1 MSCMSYGI
9 FVHHERYSFAMDS
22 HHLFIAVSGHEE
34 IEKYSSDK
42 KWPKEIETKV
52 KNLKSFI
59 CLVDFVLLREYDNDV
74 ASFFLPF
81 LCYVKRIVYH
91 DTTRHKR
98 SHNAISGS
106 KMTAIFH

>member
-22 HHLFIAVSGHEE
+22 HHLFNAVSGHEE

-74 ASFFLPF
+74 ASFFCLF
-81 LCYVKRIVYH
+81 CV
-91 DTTRHKR
+91 
-98 SHNAISGS
+98 
-106 KMTAIFH
+106 M